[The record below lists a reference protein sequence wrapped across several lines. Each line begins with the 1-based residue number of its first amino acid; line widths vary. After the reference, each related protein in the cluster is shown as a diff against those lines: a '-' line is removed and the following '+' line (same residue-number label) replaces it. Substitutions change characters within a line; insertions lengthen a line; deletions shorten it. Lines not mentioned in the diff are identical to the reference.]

1 VARITSVADGLGRL
15 SYRRGRPTVR
25 ERSLSVETQFVAPVA
40 VAAPGLDAQGRRLL
54 DPATAEE
61 LHRDG
66 SSVRW
71 RTAQERVAATRRR

>member
-1 VARITSVADGLGRL
+1 V
-15 SYRRGRPTVR
+15 
-25 ERSLSVETQFVAPVA
+25 SVETQFVAPVA

-54 DPATAEE
+54 EPATAEE

-71 RTAQERVAATRRR
+71 RTAQEREAATRRR